1 MRNIVDRLV
10 DIGNINCEELARI
23 LPFAVRVIPE
33 LDGTGEELEC
43 QPHDGEHSRFGVFF
57 HAIADE
63 GDFKRFPADK
73 PKIVLATS
81 DLFASTGISG
91 ELKEGGVLIFPSNR
105 YQNEI
110 RRAQNRAETAG
121 GGRCLGEEIRADRR
135 IQEEHITIDLAGV
148 AHGNFPILSIPQ
160 RILIPMSLVK
170 K

>member
-1 MRNIVDRLV
+1 MR
-10 DIGNINCEELARI
+10 
-23 LPFAVRVIPE
+23 
-33 LDGTGEELEC
+33 
-43 QPHDGEHSRFGVFF
+43 
-57 HAIADE
+57 

-81 DLFASTGISG
+81 DLFASTLGISG

-135 IQEEHITIDLAGV
+135 IQEEHITIDLLKGGSRQFPYFKYPSKDFDPGV
-148 AHGNFPILSIPQ
+148 PSKEV
-160 RILIPMSLVK
+160 RIYFR
-170 K
+170 